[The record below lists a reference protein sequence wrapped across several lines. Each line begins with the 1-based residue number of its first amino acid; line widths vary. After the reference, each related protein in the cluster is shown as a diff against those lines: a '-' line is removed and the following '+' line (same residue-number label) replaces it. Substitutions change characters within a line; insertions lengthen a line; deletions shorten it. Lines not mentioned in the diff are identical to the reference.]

1 MKTMLIKILKSLA
14 KFLTSFCGVL
24 FLVFAFMISL
34 VTWGIVVNFVY
45 DHQWI
50 VLPMDVFVAM
60 LFAVAMKKTVLS
72 GRLSMDKD
80 KVFMLIFMFSIV
92 LLILSSF
99 GALWNFIVM
108 MFLFPIFI
116 VVQMNLIQKKRS
128 G

>member
-1 MKTMLIKILKSLA
+1 MKTLRRLLSAIGNSLI
-14 KFLTSFCGVL
+14 T
-24 FLVFAFMISL
+24 FA
-34 VTWGIVVNFVY
+34 GIIVVIIAIAVWAIIVNFVY
-45 DHQWI
+45 DYQWI

>member
-1 MKTMLIKILKSLA
+1 MKTLGKILKAIGKTLSTVA
-14 KFLTSFCGVL
+14 
-24 FLVFAFMISL
+24 
-34 VTWGIVVNFVY
+34 GIVVVIIAIVVWAIIVRFVY
-45 DHQWI
+45 DYQWI

-80 KVFMLIFMFSIV
+80 KVFMLIFMFSTA

-99 GALWNFIVM
+99 GALWNFLVM
-108 MFLFPIFI
+108 MFLFPMFI

-128 G
+128 S